1 MNVVA
6 FAPVD
11 ARLRVPLSAGLDDPE
26 LIAFPPGQ
34 RSAAV
39 AGGVVRTERDLYVIV
54 VRAGQRLS
62 LSIDDPE
69 GNAAFALYEPGASI
83 RHGAYGIE
91 VDGLP
96 LTEGAGMVDCW
107 SGEAHRTGPYLVVV
121 GAVRGNASYIL
132 RACLD

>member
-11 ARLRVPLSAGLDDPE
+11 ARLRVPLSAGLDDPA
-26 LIAFPPGQ
+26 LIVFRPGQ
-34 RSAAV
+34 HSAV
-39 AGGVVRTERDLYVIV
+39 VEGGVVRTERDLYAIV
-54 VRAGQRLS
+54 ARAGQRLS

-91 VDGLP
+91 IDGLP
-96 LTEGAGMVDCW
+96 LTEGAAVDCW